1 MVNIKYDLCVIGGGP
16 AGIIIAMEYATQNP
30 KQKIVLIEFGK
41 TNSEPHNILD
51 DTIIIKN
58 RINHHDPYECTN
70 KGLGGSTQSYGGRCV
85 MYDEVDFQDRSIL
98 QGGCTWDA
106 NFFKDSQNYITT
118 ANNYFECGEP
128 IYDLKNSKEFSSK
141 RIAENFVNAHITDTA
156 LERWSMPTRFGK
168 RYRNELENL
177 SNVTLLE
184 GYQAVS
190 FSDPTKDGVIND
202 VHFISEDLKTSTI
215 RSKNFVIAC
224 GTQETTR
231 LLLKNLNVFNN
242 LKEVPTALGKYYQC
256 HISGK
261 IASIVFNGDPKKT
274 EYGFL
279 KDKDGIY
286 LRRRFQFTS
295 EFLQQNDLLNTALWL
310 DNPLYSDPNHK
321 SGAMSLMYLVML
333 IPFLGSKLAPPA
345 IAESIT
351 KGERKA
357 IDKHF
362 WNIIKDFP
370 FSFLTTLDIFIRRY
384 LFKRKLP
391 GVFLYNKSNKYAL
404 HFHAEQTPDIKN
416 CMKLSDDQNKL
427 IIDYNFNENDI
438 NSIIRLHD
446 ELDKYLREI
455 NCGKLEYWYSK
466 DELFEKIKLMSK
478 DGIHQSGTTRI
489 ANDSGI
495 GVVDKDLKVFGT
507 SNLYVCS
514 GSVFPTSGQ
523 ANTTFY
529 LSVLAVRL
537 ANFIS
542 SK

>member
-1 MVNIKYDLCVIGGGP
+1 MVNVNYDLCIIGGGP
-16 AGIIIAMEYATQNP
+16 AGIIVALEYAKFNP
-30 KQKIVLIEFGK
+30 EKKIVLIEFGK
-41 TNSEPHNILD
+41 TNNNLYNILD

-58 RINHHDPYECTN
+58 KINHHDPYDCTN

-98 QGGCTWDA
+98 LGGCTWDA
-106 NFFKDSQNYITT
+106 NFFRDSQKYISK
-118 ANNYFECGEP
+118 ANHYFECGEP
-128 IYDLKNSKEFSSK
+128 IYDLTYSKEFSSK
-141 RIAENFVNAHITDTA
+141 RIAENFVNAHITDTKV
-156 LERWSMPTRFGK
+156 ERWSMPTRFGK
-168 RYRNELENL
+168 RYRKDLEDL
-177 SNVTLLE
+177 SNITLLE
-184 GYQAVS
+184 GYRAVS
-190 FSDPTKDGVIND
+190 FSEPTKEGVIKE
-202 VHFISEDLKTSTI
+202 VQVVYEDLKTLTI
-215 RSKNFVIAC
+215 LSKNFVIAC

-231 LLLKNLNVFNN
+231 LLLKNLKVFNN
-242 LKEVPTALGKYYQC
+242 LKELPNALGKYYQC
-256 HISGK
+256 HLSGK
-261 IASIVFNGDPKKT
+261 IASIVFSGNPKKT

-295 EFLQQNDLLNTALWL
+295 EFLKQNNLLNTALWL

-321 SGAMSLMYLVML
+321 SGTMSLMYLVMI

-357 IDKHF
+357 ISKHL

-391 GVFLYNKSNKYAL
+391 GVFLYNKSNRYAL
-404 HFHAEQTPDIKN
+404 HFHAEQTPNIEN
-416 CMKLSDDQNKL
+416 SMKLSDDQNNL
-427 IIDYNFNENDI
+427 IIDYNLSENDI
-438 NSIIRLHD
+438 NSVIRLHE
-446 ELDKYLREI
+446 ELDQYLRKT
-455 NCGKLEYWYSK
+455 NCGKLEYWYPK
-466 DELFEKIKLMSK
+466 DQLVEKIRLMSK

-489 ANDSGI
+489 AKDDSI
-495 GVVDKDLKVFGT
+495 GVVDENLKVFGT
-507 SNLYVCS
+507 SNLHVCS

-537 ANFIS
+537 ANYLS
-542 SK
+542 NK

>member
-1 MVNIKYDLCVIGGGP
+1 MVSINYDLCVIGGGP
-16 AGIIIAMEYATQNP
+16 AGIIIAMEYAKHNP
-30 KQKIVLIEFGK
+30 EKKIVLVEFGK
-41 TNSEPHNILD
+41 TNNALHNSLD
-51 DTIIIKN
+51 DSIIIKN
-58 RINHHDPYECTN
+58 KINHHDPYECTN

-98 QGGCTWDA
+98 EGGCTWDA
-106 NFFKDSQNYITT
+106 DFFSDSQRYISK
-118 ANNYFECGEP
+118 ANHYFECGEP
-128 IYDLKNSKEFSSK
+128 IYDLKYSKEFSSK

-168 RYRNELENL
+168 RYRKDLEQL
-177 SNVTLLE
+177 SNITLLE
-184 GYQAVS
+184 GFQAVS
-190 FSDPTKDGVIND
+190 FSDPTMEGVIKE
-202 VHFISEDLKTSTI
+202 VHIVSEDLKNSTI
-215 RSKNFVIAC
+215 LSKNFVIAC

-242 LKEVPTALGKYYQC
+242 LKAVPNALGKYYQC
-256 HISGK
+256 HLSGK
-261 IASIVFNGDPKKT
+261 IASVIFNGDPKKT

-295 EFLQQNDLLNTALWL
+295 EFLKQNNLLNTALWL

-333 IPFLGSKLAPPA
+333 IPFIGSKLAPPA

-357 IDKHF
+357 LNKHF

-384 LFKRKLP
+384 VFKRKLP

-404 HFHAEQTPDIKN
+404 HFHAEQTPN
-416 CMKLSDDQNKL
+416 VNNYMKLSDDQNNL
-427 IIDYNFNENDI
+427 IIDYNLFENDV
-438 NSIIRLHD
+438 NSIIRLHE
-446 ELDKYLREI
+446 ELDQYLRKT
-455 NCGKLEYWYSK
+455 NCGKLEYWYPK
-466 DELFEKIKLMSK
+466 NQLVAKIRLMSK

-489 ANDSGI
+489 ASNDSI
-495 GVVDKDLKVFGT
+495 GVVDNDLKVFGT